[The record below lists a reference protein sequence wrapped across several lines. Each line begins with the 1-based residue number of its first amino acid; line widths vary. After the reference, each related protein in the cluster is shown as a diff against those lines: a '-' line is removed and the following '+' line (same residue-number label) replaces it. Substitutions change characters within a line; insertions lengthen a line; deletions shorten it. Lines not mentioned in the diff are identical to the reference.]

1 MNLNV
6 KAKTKTVCH
15 WINQGET
22 LHLRKLDNFYSLNI
36 QTFKTS
42 KTSDVERFLNHYD
55 LVSEFQKR
63 LWCNETIYIIYFSSC
78 TSGSICIVLYSLFV
92 CLFGGFVC
100 LVVFFV
106 IVARIAKAS
115 NYLAQKGIALPRVHT
130 RFTLT

>member
-42 KTSDVERFLNHYD
+42 KTSDVERFLNNYD

-63 LWCNETIYIIYFSSC
+63 LWCNETIYSIYFSSC

-92 CLFGGFVC
+92 CLGVLFVWW
-100 LVVFFV
+100 FFLLLLQELPKHP
-106 IVARIAKAS
+106 ITLHR
-115 NYLAQKGIALPRVHT
+115 KGLPYRACT
-130 RFTLT
+130 RDSR